1 MPVYN
6 CEGYLAEAVR
16 SVLSQTLRD
25 FEFLIVDDG
34 STDHSLPV
42 LRDFA
47 AKDARIR
54 LVSRPNTGITPA
66 LNEMIG
72 LARGRYLAR
81 MDADDISMPDRFA
94 KQVEYLEAH
103 PECVIVGSR
112 VMLMDPYGSPV
123 AETGHKLTHE
133 EIEHQLLTES
143 GWAMVHP
150 SVMMRR
156 DAVNQ
161 VGGYD
166 KRLVALRG
174 PRPVPAADGGGEG
187 RQPAGRT
194 ALVPK
199 ALCQHQLQQVERAGG
214 AEGGPPGP
222 GPRPTWPATA
232 GRLEIRAL
240 DAAVFTRAVQA
251 LGLGGAKAGN
261 VKIAR
266 KHAMNAL
273 RRAPSRWRRG
283 GCSDLRPAG
292 ALNAPPF
299 SGRGLPAVRDGRYA
313 PVQHPLR
320 ICRGTRDFPKW
331 GRRIGR

>member
-1 MPVYN
+1 MGDPLISVLMPVYN
-6 CEGYLAEAVR
+6 CEAYLAEAVR

-25 FEFLIVDDG
+25 FELLIVDDG

-54 LVSRPNTGITPA
+54 LTSRPNTGITPA

-81 MDADDISMPDRFA
+81 MDADDISMPERFA

-156 DAVNQ
+156 EAVER

-166 KRLVALRG
+166 KRWRHCEDHDLFLRLTEVGEAANLPDVLLWYRRHYASINYNKSSEQAAQKEALLREAHGRRG
-174 PRPVPAADGGGEG
+174 LQLPDGWKHERWTPPSLPEQSKLWGWAA
-187 RQPAGRT
+187 
-194 ALVPK
+194 L
-199 ALCQHQLQQVERAGG
+199 
-214 AEGGPPGP
+214 
-222 GPRPTWPATA
+222 
-232 GRLEIRAL
+232 
-240 DAAVFTRAVQA
+240 
-251 LGLGGAKAGN
+251 KAGN
-261 VKIAR
+261 VRIAR

-273 RRAPSRWRRG
+273 RRAPQSVETWRLLYCALRG
-283 GCSDLRPAG
+283 
-292 ALNAPPF
+292 
-299 SGRGLPAVRDGRYA
+299 
-313 PVQHPLR
+313 H
-320 ICRGTRDFPKW
+320 
-331 GRRIGR
+331 